1 MSLNIEEIQNKLR
14 TVMYP
19 ELGVN
24 IIDLGLVYDIKNL
37 ENKIE
42 IEMTLT
48 SVDSPFQEVI
58 KTQIKKAL
66 FYSCNNLEII
76 FTFSP
81 PWSSIYITPEGK
93 KHLKT
98 IGYAF

>member
-1 MSLNIEEIQNKLR
+1 MGLALEEIKEKLR
-14 TVMYP
+14 AVNYP
-19 ELGVN
+19 EYGVN
-24 IIDLGLVYDIKNL
+24 IIDLGLVYDIKIL

-48 SVDSPFQEVI
+48 SVHSPFQEVI
-58 KTQIKKAL
+58 KTQVKKAL
-66 FYSCNNLEII
+66 LYSCYNIDI
-76 FTFSP
+76 VFTFSP